1 MGWEVSESS
10 SHELGHCMAAH
21 QAPSIVDEATKIHTR
36 RKVPGIDR
44 RGPPPTVVDR
54 LQQRLSPVLRGAA
67 NSYGMRGCTQCYTWS
82 DINVKNR
89 NILREV
95 RNNGNSNRAMVAI

>member
-1 MGWEVSESS
+1 
-10 SHELGHCMAAH
+10 MAAH
-21 QAPSIVDEATKIHTR
+21 QAPSIVVEATMIHTR

-44 RGPPPTVVDR
+44 RGPPPTAVDR
-54 LQQRLSPVLRGAA
+54 LQQRLSPDLQGAA

-82 DINVKNR
+82 DVNVKNR

-95 RNNGNSNRAMVAI
+95 RKLTRTMGIRNTVQCWQFNRL